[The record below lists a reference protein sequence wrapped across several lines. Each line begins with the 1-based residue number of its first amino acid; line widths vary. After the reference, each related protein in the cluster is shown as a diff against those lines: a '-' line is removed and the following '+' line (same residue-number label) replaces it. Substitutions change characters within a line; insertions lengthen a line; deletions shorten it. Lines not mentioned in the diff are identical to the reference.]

1 MSITKKNVF
10 SQNDILVWK
19 SFSERYKISLDIKTP
34 FQKYVPAKLNSR
46 MDFIF
51 RKL

>member
-19 SFSERYKISLDIKTP
+19 SFSERYKISLDIK
-34 FQKYVPAKLNSR
+34 KLHSKN
-46 MDFIF
+46 MFPQN
-51 RKL
+51 